1 MRILHVCAT
10 GMRGGAATAAFTLAR
25 LQQQWEDVTLGL
37 PYRHG
42 LADEIEE
49 LERAG
54 AAVLPLDLKFQR
66 RLGGWGRYIG
76 ALRAGGFDVA
86 HIHLPDPFTG
96 MWPAIG
102 ARWAGIPLVVA
113 HEHLPM
119 AIPRDRLKWK
129 QHFARNLMQAMA
141 HRFQAV
147 TEYSA
152 RCLQTDF
159 GIAPERISVLH
170 LGVDRAAF
178 DSAPPKAAAKAALQI
193 DAKTPVVG
201 IVGNLID
208 ERKGHRMLFQAAREV
223 SRAVPD
229 LCVLVIG
236 GGPQEEEY
244 REYVEEL
251 GIDAHCR
258 FVGQVPLARVPHNIA
273 ACDVLA
279 VPSLDEAF
287 GLVALEGMAA
297 GVPVA
302 VSAVGGLLDIVE
314 DGVTGVMVPVGDGPA
329 LACGLL
335 RILTD
340 ADFAAQLGQAGKQ
353 AVAERWDAERL
364 AETQVARYR
373 EWLGP
378 VRSERHAE

>member
-25 LQQQWEDVTLGL
+25 LQQQWEEVTLGL
-37 PYRHG
+37 PRRHG
-42 LADEIEE
+42 LADEVEE
-49 LERAG
+49 LANTG
-54 AAVLPLDLKFQR
+54 VAVLPLDLKFQR

-76 ALRAGGFDVA
+76 TLRAGRFDVA
-86 HIHLPDPFTG
+86 HVHLPDPQTG

-119 AIPRDRLKWK
+119 AIPRDRWKWK

-147 TEYSA
+147 TDYSA
-152 RCLQTDF
+152 RCLREDF

-170 LGVDRAAF
+170 LGVDRGAF
-178 DSAPPKAAAKAALQI
+178 ASAPAKKAAKAALQI
-193 DAKTPVVG
+193 EAETPVIG

-208 ERKGHRMLFQAAREV
+208 ERKGHFVLFEAVREV
-223 SRAVPD
+223 LSAVPD
-229 LCVLVIG
+229 LCVLIVG
-236 GGPQEEEY
+236 GGPREEEY
-244 REYVEEL
+244 KRNAEGL
-251 GIDAHCR
+251 GIGGHCR
-258 FVGQVPLARVPHNIA
+258 FIGQVPLARVPQHIA
-273 ACDVLA
+273 ACDVQA
-279 VPSLDEAF
+279 VPSRDEAF

-297 GVPVA
+297 GVPVVA
-302 VSAVGGLLDIVE
+302 SAVGGLLDIID
-314 DGVTGVMVPVGDGPA
+314 DGESGLLVPVGDHAA
-329 LACGLL
+329 LAGALT

-340 ADFAAQLGQAGKQ
+340 AAFAAQIGSAGKQ

-373 EWLGP
+373 EWLGS
-378 VRSERHAE
+378 RALSKAS